1 MKAPANG
8 SSRTTSTQIPAER
21 VLLLGVYGSGIPA
34 ERRLAELASLV
45 RAAGGVVVHAIVQR
59 RPSNVG
65 EDRPI
70 APATYIGSGKVQEV
84 AHAVEEHV
92 VQAVVFDNELSP
104 AQIREL
110 EGQFGCRVLDRSE
123 VILDIFASRAR
134 TRAAKLQVEL
144 AQLQYTAPRL
154 RGMWSHLARQAG
166 QSGGGGI
173 ATRGPGEQQL
183 EIDRRLVQKRILL
196 LQERLGQIEARKE
209 RQVQARSSRAW
220 GVGLVGYTNA
230 GKSTL
235 LNALTRA
242 EAYAADQLFATLDTV
257 SRRWEVQPGLA
268 IPLSDTVGFVRDLP
282 HHLVTGFRSTL
293 AEALHA
299 SLLLHVVDASH
310 PDAEEQV
317 KVVQEVLGELG
328 VPPHRVLGVLNKC
341 DQVEDPLVLAA
352 LAQLLP
358 DAVRVSAITGEGLE
372 TLCDR
377 VAARRSQD
385 WAELAVRVPMDQ
397 GALVAKVNER
407 GEVVQQRWEEDGW
420 HATIRVPRGML
431 HEVVPFESPA
441 DDPFFAA
448 DTPES

>member
-1 MKAPANG
+1 MTVPSNG
-8 SSRTTSTQIPAER
+8 SERTTSTENPAER
-21 VLLLGVYGSGIPA
+21 VLILGVYNRDVAS
-34 ERRLAELASLV
+34 ERRLDELESLV
-45 RAAGGVVVHAIVQR
+45 FAAGGEVVHRVVQQ
-59 RPSNVG
+59 RPSRIAD
-65 EDRPI
+65 DRPI
-70 APATYIGSGKVQEV
+70 DPATFIGKGKCAEV
-84 AHAVEEHV
+84 AHD
-92 VQAVVFDNELSP
+92 VQVCRVDAVVFDNELSP

-110 EGQFGCRVLDRSE
+110 EKRLMCRVLDRSE

-134 TRAAKLQVEL
+134 TKEAKLQVEL

-166 QSGGGGI
+166 QSGSGGI

-183 EIDRRLVQKRILL
+183 EIDRRIVQKRILL
-196 LQERLGQIEARKE
+196 LKERLGQIERRKE
-209 RQVQARSSRAW
+209 RQVQARASRSY

-242 EAYAADQLFATLDTV
+242 EAFAADQLFATLDTV

-317 KVVQEVLGELG
+317 RVVQEVLAELG
-328 VPPHRVLGVLNKC
+328 VPRHRILGVLNKC
-341 DQVEDPLVLAA
+341 DQVEDTLVLAA
-352 LAQLLP
+352 LSQQLP
-358 DAVRVSAITGEGLE
+358 DAVRVSAVSGEGLE
-372 TLCDR
+372 LLART
-377 VAARRSQD
+377 VADRRSGD
-385 WAELAVRVPMDQ
+385 WAKLEVVVPHDQ
-397 GALVAKVNER
+397 GKLVAQVNER
-407 GEVVQQRWEEDGW
+407 GEVLEERWDEDGW
-420 HATIRVPRGML
+420 HATIRVPRSLLPKLEAQLGTL
-431 HEVVPFESPA
+431 
-441 DDPFFAA
+441 AA
-448 DTPES
+448 F